1 MADINTN
8 MPARGDTAR
17 RSLETTPDATAF
29 PYGYGGAP
37 VEPERTSSVREYIA
51 VLYRRRWLAF
61 TVFVLVMAVAAIG
74 NFMAVSIYEASARV
88 LVNPERLNL
97 VKIEDVVSQQRS
109 VDTEL
114 AILRSRWLSKETVT
128 ALGLVTPGAP
138 TTAPVPVAPAATR
151 KLGVWEKVKSVVSAV
166 AGTPAPPAAAVLNAD
181 SLAGESPAEASQ
193 IDAFIGGL
201 TVTLTNDGVLDIRY
215 RSIDPVKAA
224 RYANAHAQSYIKQ
237 NAVTRFAAVQEA
249 ADWLRDRLDE
259 QKRKVDAGEHAVL
272 AFQEEHGLMSASQG
286 SSAATSIVAA
296 RLTELSA
303 SITRSQSARLE
314 RDSEYSR
321 AMALRGN
328 PDELDRLPQML
339 ASPTLQ
345 QLRGEF
351 DRLQQ
356 ERVRLAKSLREAH
369 PDMIKIRESIEA
381 TQAKLDAER
390 TRVIESLR
398 QELVAARATETG
410 LTAEMDKLKREAAE
424 QNRGSVQLDILR
436 REAESNRQIYDML
449 MQRARETGVAKEA
462 TPNRTRIL
470 DPALVPLEPVSPNK
484 MRNLTQALLWALGLA
499 VVAAFGLE
507 RLDNRVK
514 LPGEIERRLGIA
526 FLGLIP
532 EVRIAEGERIP
543 LAKDGVGPQFAEE
556 MRRIRTN
563 LLFSMTGDTL
573 RTVAVTSSG
582 ASEGKTV
589 VASNLA
595 LTLAQT
601 GQRVLL
607 IDADLRRPAVHSSF
621 GIPQEPGLTNVLVGT
636 AKASDAIR
644 RTLPGLWILPSG
656 RRPPNPSELLSSHQ
670 FQRLLA
676 NLTEY
681 FDWVIIDGPPVIPV
695 TDACVLAHFVSGMLF
710 VVGAERTTH
719 QVARRA
725 IDQLTAADA
734 KIMGGILNRADVARH
749 SYYYGTYY
757 DAYRRKYSDYY
768 NEPPAASA

>member
-1 MADINTN
+1 MTDINRNT
-8 MPARGDTAR
+8 PVRGDAPG
-17 RSLETTPDATAF
+17 RSLETLPDVTTSL
-29 PYGYGGAP
+29 PYGFGTPA
-37 VEPERTSSVREYIA
+37 EPEKAASLREYVA

-61 TVFVLVMAVAAIG
+61 TVFALVMALAAVG
-74 NFMAVSIYEASARV
+74 NFMAVSTYEASARV

-114 AILRSRWLSKETVT
+114 AILRSRWLAKETV
-128 ALGLVTPGAP
+128 ASLGLVPQGLATIAAP
-138 TTAPVPVAPAATR
+138 PAEVSTDAQR
-151 KLGVWEKVKSVVSAV
+151 GGLWSKVKSGVSAIV
-166 AGTPAPPAAAVLNAD
+166 GTPPPPPRPAIAD
-181 SLAGESPAEASQ
+181 SLAGESPAEAKE
-193 IDAFIGGL
+193 IDGFLAGL

-215 RSIDPVKAA
+215 RSGDPVKAA

-249 ADWLRDRLDE
+249 AEWLRDRLDE
-259 QKRKVDAGEHAVL
+259 QKRKVDASEHAVL
-272 AFQEEHGLMSASQG
+272 AFQEEHGLMSAAQG
-286 SSAATSIVAA
+286 AVAGTSIVAA

-303 SITRSQSARLE
+303 SITRAQSSRLE

-321 AMALRGN
+321 AMTLRGN

-339 ASPTLQ
+339 ASPPLQ
-345 QLRGEF
+345 QLRGEL

-356 ERVRLAKSLREAH
+356 ERTRLAKSLRDAH
-369 PDMIKIRESIEA
+369 PDMIKIRDAIDV
-381 TQAKLDAER
+381 TQTKLGAER
-390 TRVIESLR
+390 TRVIEGLR
-398 QELVAARATETG
+398 QELVAARATENG
-410 LTAEMDKLKREAAE
+410 LTAELDKLKREAAE
-424 QNRGSVQLDILR
+424 QNRGTVQLDILR

-462 TPNRTRIL
+462 TPDRTRIL
-470 DPALVPLEPVSPNK
+470 DPALVPIEPVSPNK
-484 MRNLTQALLWALGLA
+484 IRNLLQALLWAVGLA
-499 VVAAFGLE
+499 LVAAFGLE

-514 LPGEIERRLGIA
+514 LPGEIERRLGIP

-532 EVRIAEGERIP
+532 EVKIAEGERIP
-543 LAKDGVGPQFAEE
+543 LATDGVGPQFAEE

-563 LLFSMTGDTL
+563 LLFSLTGDAV
-573 RTVAVTSSG
+573 RIVAVTSSG

-607 IDADLRRPAVHSSF
+607 IDADLRRPAVHTSF
-621 GIPQEPGLTNVLVGT
+621 SIAQEPGLTNVLVGT
-636 AKASDAIR
+636 SKASDAIH

-670 FQRLLA
+670 FQRFLT

-725 IDQLTAADA
+725 VEQLNLADA
-734 KIMGGILNRADVARH
+734 KIMGGILNRVDVARH